1 MEPVRGSSRESTS
14 SVSDFRLHWTFE
26 MNLASFETTDKKLK
40 KEQTL
45 EGNSWEWVIRAIQ
58 MWTWREVI
66 GKGVFGKG

>member
-1 MEPVRGSSRESTS
+1 
-14 SVSDFRLHWTFE
+14 

-66 GKGVFGKG
+66 GLGRVSLERASLFTQFPQQLP